1 MELYVYSLYMSLW
14 RWQGQ
19 SYLLFNFISV
29 MLSCMPVM
37 SIKDFSVIFQISWW
51 KKSLSVG
58 TFVLFY
64 RV

>member
-19 SYLLFNFISV
+19 SYLLFNCISV

-37 SIKDFSVIFQISWW
+37 SIKDFSSG
-51 KKSLSVG
+51 KKSISVG